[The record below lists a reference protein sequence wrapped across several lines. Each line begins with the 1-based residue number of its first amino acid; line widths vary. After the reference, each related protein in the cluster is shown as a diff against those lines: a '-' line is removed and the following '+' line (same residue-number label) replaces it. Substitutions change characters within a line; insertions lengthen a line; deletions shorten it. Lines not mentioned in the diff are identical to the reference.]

1 MKDMFLTDRKLDR
14 RITEVKKYRYRNI
27 RNLEAF
33 AVQEDLQGVVN
44 PQVPAEFDN
53 WDTIHTGECWS
64 GRDRYLWM
72 HKDIEIPAQ
81 WKGQRVV
88 GIFDFGNTGAG
99 NNSGFE
105 AMCYIDGKPYQG
117 VDVNHKEVFF
127 PEELCG
133 KTVNLIFRLW
143 SGLEGGGVPAV
154 QEHKIRQADLA
165 CLDELADDDQVFE
178 EVNNYLADK
187 IGVKLDVIKV
197 GWGDYNQ
204 KMQVVINTGDKW
216 DLCFTCSWAN
226 DYLQNAQKGA
236 FLELDDLLQK
246 EGKEMYDKIDPRF
259 WEAAKVGGVTYGV
272 PSEKEIGS
280 CPMWVFTKEYVDK
293 YNIPYQDIHTLED
306 LEPYLKLIKE
316 NEPDVVPMY
325 LTKDYTAPTYMD
337 KIQDPVGIEY
347 GDDTLTVKNV
357 FETERMKS
365 TLDTMRKYYLAGY
378 INKDAATASD
388 DKSIKRFVTKGDG
401 QPYAELTW
409 GKDLGYEVVATQIM
423 DTQITNASAR
433 GALTAIN
440 KNSEH
445 PEKAMELLNLINTDQ
460 ELRNMLNY
468 GIEGVHWE
476 KVEPTQEEKDA
487 AAGKDYIYDY
497 KAKLNPE
504 KQKDYSAPYWVQG
517 GLFNTYVMD
526 NEPLDKWATFK
537 EFNDASQEA
546 PSFGFDFDLEPVST
560 QVAGFRNVLDEFG
573 KSLYT
578 GSVDPEE
585 YLPQLQ
591 KKLEATGI
599 QDVIDEMQR
608 QIDEWKAA
616 K

>member
-27 RNLEAF
+27 RNLEEF

-53 WDTIHTGECWS
+53 WDTIHTGDCWS

-133 KTVNLIFRLW
+133 KTVNLTFRLW
-143 SGLEGGGVPAV
+143 SGLEGGVPAV

-591 KKLEATGI
+591 KKLEATGFAWSCL
-599 QDVIDEMQR
+599 QYR
-608 QIDEWKAA
+608 SG
-616 K
+616 

>member
-27 RNLEAF
+27 RNLEEF

-53 WDTIHTGECWS
+53 WDTIHTGDCWS

-133 KTVNLIFRLW
+133 KTVNLTFRLW
-143 SGLEGGGVPAV
+143 SGLEGGVPAV

-608 QIDEWKAA
+608 QIDEWKAT

>member
-1 MKDMFLTDRKLDR
+1 MFLTDRKLDR

-53 WDTIHTGECWS
+53 WDTIHTGDCWS

-133 KTVNLIFRLW
+133 KTVNLTFRLW

-165 CLDELADDDQVFE
+165 CLDEPADGDQVFE

-591 KKLEATGI
+591 KKLEATGFAWSCL
-599 QDVIDEMQR
+599 QYR
-608 QIDEWKAA
+608 SG
-616 K
+616 